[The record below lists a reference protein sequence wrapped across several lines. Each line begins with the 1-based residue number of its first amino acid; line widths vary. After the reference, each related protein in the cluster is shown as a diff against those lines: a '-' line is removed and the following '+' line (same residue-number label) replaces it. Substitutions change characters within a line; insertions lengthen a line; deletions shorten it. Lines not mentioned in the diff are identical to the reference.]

1 MIKTKAV
8 YKSLAVLVAAV
19 FFCQNCATL
28 ITRRSKEI
36 PVTSSPAG
44 ARITVDGESAGQTP
58 VVLKLKKSKG
68 HIIRVE
74 APGYNPLEIR
84 IKRKISFSTVLSVVG
99 NLGILGWLGPF
110 VALRAGGIEARLGIP
125 PMISVCVGSDEMVKR
140 DNLILLGLFLGV
152 GCGILIDA
160 LTGANSTLSPAELNV
175 TLTEI
180 EGQAQPGIIIL
191 DADEVQ
197 NIKWIRVK
205 LAGSDRENEVL
216 SLDFVD

>member
-1 MIKTKAV
+1 
-8 YKSLAVLVAAV
+8 
-19 FFCQNCATL
+19 
-28 ITRRSKEI
+28 
-36 PVTSSPAG
+36 
-44 ARITVDGESAGQTP
+44 
-58 VVLKLKKSKG
+58 
-68 HIIRVE
+68 
-74 APGYNPLEIR
+74 
-84 IKRKISFSTVLSVVG
+84 
-99 NLGILGWLGPF
+99 
-110 VALRAGGIEARLGIP
+110 
-125 PMISVCVGSDEMVKR
+125 MVKR